1 MASAEG
7 QVQNL
12 RYTATFPILINV
24 ANQPTYF
31 MALKDAAGLV
41 KQFAMID
48 IQRYQNVAT
57 GDTVNE
63 CQKVYKALL
72 ATNGISGKGSGTT
85 SGTVVSGKIATIAQA
100 VIDGNSHYYI
110 TLEGDDRIYDL
121 ALPGLIEIV
130 SYQVGDKITLQYM
143 EDSPT
148 SPVEGIGEPDSD
160 EEIVAQA
167 EAAAA
172 AEAAA
177 PADDGAAAPVE
188 DADEEAEA

>member
-1 MASAEG
+1 VPAWFFGRAGAVTTFLKCKTSSVEACCSEG
-7 QVQNL
+7 
-12 RYTATFPILINV
+12 
-24 ANQPTYF
+24 
-31 MALKDAAGLV
+31 
-41 KQFAMID
+41 
-48 IQRYQNVAT
+48 
-57 GDTVNE
+57 
-63 CQKVYKALL
+63 
-72 ATNGISGKGSGTT
+72 
-85 SGTVVSGKIATIAQA
+85 
-100 VIDGNSHYYI
+100 
-110 TLEGDDRIYDL
+110 IYDFVIP
-121 ALPGLIEIV
+121 AQIRIV